1 MPKKL
6 KWGGKR
12 EKKLIYK
19 YHEKWAKKN
28 GYRDN
33 KWQKVVGVK
42 MSMLKKL
49 NPK

>member
-1 MPKKL
+1 MPKNL

-19 YHEKWAKKN
+19 YHEQWARKN

-33 KWQKVVGVK
+33 KWQKVAGVK
-42 MSMLKKL
+42 MFMLKEL
-49 NPK
+49 NQK